1 MSSVPNGSPVGHGV
15 QVVTLGSGK
24 QHYQVD
30 VEALRSILLRD
41 DVRDRSVV
49 VVSVAG
55 AYRGGKSFILD
66 FFLRYLNASRSSQQV
81 GDWLGKEDQPLEG
94 FHWRGG
100 GDRDTTGIH
109 LWSEPILTTLER
121 TGEKVAVLLMDT
133 QGTFDTESTIAEN
146 STIFALSTLISSV
159 QIYNLSGNI
168 KEDDL
173 QHLQLFT
180 EYGRLACDG
189 DGKAFQTLMF
199 LVRDWMNDYEQ
210 AHGFAGGKEL
220 LDKRLES
227 RSNQKPQLREVR
239 EHIRSCFDDVK
250 CFLMPHPGLDVG
262 RQTFNGSLK
271 DLTEKFRLAL
281 LELVPSLFDP
291 RKLSVKMINGDRVRA
306 KDLLDYF
313 QRYVDIFNSDEMPE
327 AVTIFKATADACL
340 NAAVREAR
348 ELYESRMEQ
357 RCVRADVSVTRRALR
372 DCHGQAMQAAIEQ
385 YDGKKKLGAPEDI
398 VEHLNKLTK
407 ELEACLSLY
416 TWNNDAKVRDTLAN
430 AKKAYEDTISGVC
443 EVQAYLCLH
452 PLDLKAL
459 NDEATS
465 AALTQFDS
473 GRDVAADEEDDER
486 TGLMLTLDGLYEH
499 LCNINAQNNRSAV
512 MEAREQYVTSMKLR
526 VDVAG
531 TSSDLLASN
540 HQKAANSAAE
550 HFLNKR
556 NRPSNYDE
564 DEYMESLTEEM
575 ETCFLDFEKLNLN
588 SNRMAMQVAEYKYN
602 NYIASAWGPQTC
614 CFHPRALANLHRDAK
629 QAAVRQFLANRTDS
643 ENDDFGKKLEG
654 ILEDRYKEL
663 VRVNEF
669 NNNQALEQAFTVYTT
684 KMDKHSQPSL
694 VSIFIAPFIVKLLA
708 GLPLFHT
715 KSRRAAISEFMSKRR
730 GEDFGDDEYYDRLLS
745 KMDAAYQ
752 NYRSP
757 LLAIMR
763 ELGLPVDN

>member
-1 MSSVPNGSPVGHGV
+1 MGSAGRGV
-15 QVVTLGSGK
+15 QVVTLGSGSER
-24 QHYQVD
+24 YQVD
-30 VEALRSILLRD
+30 VEALRDILLRD

-66 FFLRYLNASRSSQQV
+66 FFLRYLNAPRSSQLA

-100 GDRDTTGIH
+100 CERDTTGIH
-109 LWSEPILTTLER
+109 LWSEPILATLER

-133 QGTFDTESTIAEN
+133 QGTFDTETTIAEN

-199 LVRDWMNDYEQ
+199 LVRDWMSDYEH

-220 LDKRLES
+220 LDRRLES

-239 EHIRSCFDDVK
+239 EHIRSCFDEVK

-262 RQTFNGSLK
+262 RKTFNGCVR
-271 DLTEKFRLAL
+271 DVTEKFRLAL

-291 RKLSVKMINGDRVRA
+291 SKLSPKLINGGRVRA

-313 QRYVDIFNSDEMPE
+313 QRYVDIFNSDGMPE

-348 ELYESRMEQ
+348 ELYESRMEE
-357 RCVRADVSVTRRALR
+357 RCVRADVSVTRRALH
-372 DCHGQAMQAAIEQ
+372 DCHQQARAAALDL
-385 YDGKKKLGAPEDI
+385 YSGKKKLGAPEDI
-398 VEHLNKLTK
+398 DEHLNKLIK
-407 ELEACLSLY
+407 ELEACLPLY
-416 TWNNDAKVRDTLAN
+416 TWTNDAKVRDTLAN
-430 AKKAYEDTISGVC
+430 AKKAYEDTIGGVC
-443 EVQAYLCLH
+443 EVQAFLCLH
-452 PLDLKAL
+452 PLDLKSL
-459 NDEATS
+459 NDEAVGV
-465 AALTQFDS
+465 ALTQFDS
-473 GRDVAADEEDDER
+473 ARDVAEVEEDDER
-486 TGLMLTLDGLYEH
+486 TGLLLTLESLYEH

-531 TSSDLLASN
+531 TSSDRL
-540 HQKAANSAAE
+540 AANHKRSQDAAAE

-556 NRPSNYDE
+556 NRPSNYGE
-564 DEYMESLTEEM
+564 DEYLESLTEEI
-575 ETCFLDFEKLNLN
+575 ECCFLDFEKQNMN
-588 SNRMAMQVAEYKYN
+588 SNRMAMQVAEYKYD
-602 NYIASAWGPQTC
+602 NYISTAWGPQAC
-614 CFHPRALANLHRDAK
+614 CFHPRALKNLHAEAK
-629 QAAVRQFLANRTDS
+629 QAAIRQFLASRTEC

-654 ILEDRYKEL
+654 ILDDRYTEL

-669 NNNQALEQAFTVYTT
+669 NNNQALEQAFNVYTT

-730 GEDFGDDEYYDRLLS
+730 GDDFGDDEYYDRLLS
-745 KMDAAYQ
+745 KIDAAYQ

-763 ELGLPVDN
+763 ELGLPVEN